1 MNKTI
6 VKSRKTRK
14 AVPTSTIYHMP
25 AVIEKD
31 EDGYFAYCP
40 ILQGCHTQGKTYEKA
55 LQNIRDVIQLHIED
69 RLACGEEIPAME
81 SFAITSLEIAV

>member
-6 VKSRKTRK
+6 GKPRKNRK
-14 AVPTSTIYHMP
+14 AARAATTYHMP

-40 ILQGCHTQGKTYEKA
+40 ILQGCYTQGKTYEKA

-69 RLACGEEIPAME
+69 RLACGEEIPRME

>member
-1 MNKTI
+1 MRKTI
-6 VKSRKTRK
+6 VKPRESRKVAPATM
-14 AVPTSTIYHMP
+14 TYHMP